1 MEAWT
6 AIIPAA
12 AAAGL
17 GSWGAF
23 HPKARLFG
31 PAIVSAGNGC
41 ALTFDDG
48 PNPALTPKLLELLDR
63 YGVRATFFLLGK
75 YVEQNPRLAA
85 DIAAANHVVGNHTQ
99 THPNTL
105 FFSRQQIVDELRRCD
120 DAIANATGRASVCV
134 RPPFGF
140 RGPQFFSAARVAGLS
155 KVVMW
160 SVSAHDWTP
169 QPWERVSRRLRRAG
183 PGDILLLHDGDHRA
197 SNADRSHTLKAL
209 EFWLPRWKDSG
220 LEFTAGW
227 ANSDMLE

>member
-31 PAIVSAGNGC
+31 PAIVSAGRGC

-63 YGVRATFFLLGK
+63 HKVRATFFLLGK
-75 YVEQNPRLAA
+75 YVEQNPALAA
-85 DIAAANHVVGNHTQ
+85 EIAAANHVIGNHTQ

-105 FFSRQQIVDELRRCD
+105 FFSRQQILDELRWCD
-120 DAIANATGRASVCV
+120 DAIVNATGRASVCV
-134 RPPFGF
+134 RPPF
-140 RGPQFFSAARVAGLS
+140 
-155 KVVMW
+155 
-160 SVSAHDWTP
+160 
-169 QPWERVSRRLRRAG
+169 
-183 PGDILLLHDGDHRA
+183 
-197 SNADRSHTLKAL
+197 
-209 EFWLPRWKDSG
+209 
-220 LEFTAGW
+220 
-227 ANSDMLE
+227 